1 VVVVVLLPSKN
12 TTREGRIERERERER
27 EREQFTLKIL
37 VIC

>member
-12 TTREGRIERERERER
+12 TREGRIERERERER
-27 EREQFTLKIL
+27 EKFTLKIL